1 MPPDNEPTNFA
12 PAYTSEGDPYWIPA
26 EDDTVLPVSVPDVR
40 SRFSASQPESD
51 PGVLS
56 RFAASQGFDKPDW
69 SATNLPSAG
78 ALLAAPRSF
87 SEAASPTVSAPD
99 VLARFNASQPTL
111 ATDPG
116 APWAWS
122 EHTREQPGMPQPV
135 SDPDVLSR

>member
-12 PAYTSEGDPYWIPA
+12 PAYTSEGYPYWIPA
-26 EDDTVLPVSVPDVR
+26 EGDTVPPV
-40 SRFSASQPESD
+40 SD

-56 RFAASQGFDKPDW
+56 RFAGSQRFDKPDW

-99 VLARFNASQPTL
+99 VLARFNASQPTP

-116 APWAWS
+116 AP
-122 EHTREQPGMPQPV
+122 
-135 SDPDVLSR
+135 